1 MVKFTKAVD
10 VARESF
16 AHAGE
21 QSEFDF
27 SEDFFQDVLD
37 IAWKHKSDSEPR
49 KDVKRALL
57 DLIRAEASRR
67 EETGGN

>member
-16 AHAGE
+16 AHAGK
-21 QSEFDF
+21 QSEFNF
-27 SEDFFQDVLD
+27 GEDFFQDVLD

-49 KDVKRALL
+49 KEVKRALL
-57 DLIRAEASRR
+57 DLVRAEASRR
-67 EETGGN
+67 EETSGN